1 MRPEDCDSVRAL
13 SLFKDMD
20 AAVFGELVSA
30 AYLQRFP
37 AQIDLIKEGDPAD
50 FLYIV
55 VEGSVELYGSSNG
68 RESTMA
74 MVRPVSTFILAAS
87 IKDAPYLMSA
97 RTLEASKLLLIPS
110 DDIRRAFAT
119 DDKFAR
125 AIVVEL
131 ASCYRAV
138 IKSMKNL
145 KLRTSIERVA
155 NYILRM
161 HARAGGSDTVELQVG
176 KRNLASMLGMTPE
189 NLSRAFGALQAHGVS
204 VDGRQITIEDAE
216 RLARYAKPTP
226 LIDDPRG

>member
-1 MRPEDCDSVRAL
+1 
-13 SLFKDMD
+13 MD
-20 AAVFGELVSA
+20 AEAFRTLVAA

-55 VEGSVELYGSSNG
+55 VEGSVELFSCANG

-110 DDIRRAFAT
+110 DDVRRAFAT

-161 HARAGGSDTVELQVG
+161 HARAGGADVVELQVG

-204 VDGRQITIEDAE
+204 VDGRQIRIEDAE